1 MIQINKVRDE
11 WGGISNSPTEVQ
23 IVIRKYCNLLYVS
36 KLNNLDEM
44 DTFIQIYLL
53 PREIQ
58 QKVENLYKAITS
70 KGMNLVIKKL
80 PTKKRTDPGDFT
92 KHSTSHLK
100 KKWYQ
105 SITFFQRRKKLPI
118 HPEVR
123 KL

>member
-53 PREIQ
+53 PREI
-58 QKVENLYKAITS
+58 
-70 KGMNLVIKKL
+70 
-80 PTKKRTDPGDFT
+80 
-92 KHSTSHLK
+92 
-100 KKWYQ
+100 
-105 SITFFQRRKKLPI
+105 
-118 HPEVR
+118 
-123 KL
+123 